1 MSFAKG
7 PSAVANKDRIAS
19 DINNFM
25 NIWNK
30 QIEPNIEKLNETNVR
45 VKVKAAM
52 NKMDPLVNKIQK
64 EIGQCTNQTLKKNY
78 EEVNGKYQGKKTNIL
93 QLIKKFESE
102 EKTAKEAESKA
113 QGEAAN
119 GEAMLDQQQIDQET
133 EDLRYA
139 DQQVGEIVEDMKVLN
154 ELTKKVDNQV
164 TKDHEVLIK
173 IDNTVD
179 DAKVEMVEGNKDLE
193 KAEEHQKS
201 CTIY

>member
-1 MSFAKG
+1 MLFRS
-7 PSAVANKDRIAS
+7 
-19 DINNFM
+19 
-25 NIWNK
+25 
-30 QIEPNIEKLNETNVR
+30 IEPNIEKLNETNVR

-102 EKTAKEAESKA
+102 EKKAKEAESKA